1 MKMRIQLVIEGENG
15 ESEKVEEIARLERG
29 PLRPEELGLTLAE
42 AKVLLHVMQQAV
54 VTEQVAKYL
63 DEFKTCAHCGA
74 LRTRKGQHP
83 ITYRTVFGKLNIVS
97 PRLYDC
103 PCQNNGQ
110 HSTSPLAGLLCAHC
124 APELLYLETKFA
136 SLMSYGLSVE
146 LLSEVLPIAEEIS
159 ATSIQRH
166 LQRVAERIEGEL
178 GEEQCQFIEG
188 CPNDWAKQPPPG
200 PPLTVGLD
208 GGYVHAS
215 DQKSRTEGWFEV
227 IVGKSVQA
235 EGGAKVFAFVN
246 KYDTK
251 PKRRLYEVL
260 KSQGLQMNQQ
270 VVFLSDGGDTVRD
283 LQHYLSPESE
293 HLLDWF
299 HITMRLTV
307 MGQMVKGMMAE
318 LKPDNKHPE
327 TATVLA
333 DMEKHLESLKWN
345 LWHGNVPHAL
355 QRIDDLDDDLERL
368 EENPANKKKMLK
380 AVKEFR
386 SYIWANQSFIP
397 NYGDRYRHD
406 ETISTAF
413 VESTVNYV
421 VSKRF
426 VKKQQMRWTQRGA
439 HMLLQTRVQV
449 LNDDLR
455 KTFGRWFPGMRTADQ
470 AELKKAA

>member
-1 MKMRIQLVIEGENG
+1 
-15 ESEKVEEIARLERG
+15 
-29 PLRPEELGLTLAE
+29 
-42 AKVLLHVMQQAV
+42 QQAV
-54 VTEQVAKYL
+54 VTEQIEEYL
-63 DEFKTCAHCGA
+63 EKFKTCPDCGA
-74 LRTRKGQHP
+74 PRTRKGQHP
-83 ITYRTVFGKLNIVS
+83 IVYRTLFGKLNLNS

-103 PCQNNGQ
+103 PCHKHGR
-110 HSTSPLAGLLCAHC
+110 HSSSPLAELLTTHC

-146 LLSEVLPIAEEIS
+146 LLSEVLPITEE
-159 ATSIQRH
+159 TSLSSMRRH

-178 GEEQCQFIEG
+178 GEEQFQFIEG

-208 GGYVHAS
+208 GGYVHAA

-227 IVGKSVQA
+227 IAGKSVQT

-270 VVFLSDGGDTVRD
+270 VLFLSDGGDTVRD

-307 MGQMVKGMMAE
+307 MGQMLKGIMAE
-318 LKPDNKHPE
+318 LEPDSRCPE

-333 DMEKHLESLKWN
+333 DLEKHLESLKWN
-345 LWHGNVPHAL
+345 LWHGNVPRAL
-355 QRIDDLDDDLERL
+355 QRIDDLDDDLEML
-368 EENPANKKKMLK
+368 EENPTNKKKMLK
-380 AVKEFR
+380 AVREFR
-386 SYIWANQSFIP
+386 SYIEANQAFIP

-421 VSKRF
+421 ISKRF
-426 VKKQQMRWTQRGA
+426 VKKQQMRWSQRGA
-439 HMLLQTRVQV
+439 HLLLQTRVQV

-455 KTFGRWFPGMRTADQ
+455 KTFCRWFPGMREDEPPA
-470 AELKKAA
+470 LKKAA